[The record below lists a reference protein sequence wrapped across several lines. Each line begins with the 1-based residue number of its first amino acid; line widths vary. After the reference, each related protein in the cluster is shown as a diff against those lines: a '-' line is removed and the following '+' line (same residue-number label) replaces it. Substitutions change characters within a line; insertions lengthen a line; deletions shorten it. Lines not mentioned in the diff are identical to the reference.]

1 MSSNIFLTIAIVTT
15 GIFAVQFILS
25 IFFGDIDA
33 DADIDTDISSVVSF
47 KGLTHFGIGF
57 GWYMYLQH
65 NTEIQTYLTGVAIGL
80 IFVFAVWFLY
90 KKAYQLQQTTHS
102 ERTEQLVG
110 RECTIYFKQNE
121 KKYTVQISRD
131 GAMREIDVVTEMMI
145 MAAILVAVILITFI
159 GILSRYRKCKSDE
172 VLVVYGK
179 TGGDKKSA
187 KLYHG
192 GAAFVWPIVQGYE
205 FLSMKPMQ
213 IDCKLTGALSAQNI
227 RVDVP
232 TTITVAISTD
242 PEVMQNAA
250 ERMLGLTM
258 DDKQNLITDVVY
270 GQMRLVIAD
279 MTIEELNSDRDKFLS
294 KVKDNIDTEL
304 RKFGL
309 YLMNINISDI
319 RDAANYIVNLGKEAE
334 SKAQNEAQ
342 ANIEEQEKLGA
353 IKIANQ
359 IKERETKVAETRK
372 DQDIAIAETKKLQ
385 EISVANADKDRISQV
400 AIANAEKESQVAKAE
415 AEKNI
420 RIEQANTEKESRI
433 AELNS
438 DMEIKQAEAQKKAA
452 IGRNEAQKEIAL
464 SNSELA
470 VTQAN
475 ADKQAGEASAKSEAA
490 VQTAKEIAQKEVE
503 EAKARKVESSLKA
516 EKIVP
521 AEVARQEAILQAE
534 AVAEKITREAEARA
548 KATLAQAEAEAKAIQ
563 LKLEAEA
570 EGKKR
575 SLLAEAEGFEAMVKA
590 AESNPAIAIQYKMVD
605 QWKEIAGEQ
614 VKAFEHINLGNITV
628 FDGGNGGTSNFLNTL
643 VKTVAPSLGVLDKLP
658 IGETVKNMIHPEEKK
673 EETEKK

>member
-1 MSSNIFLTIAIVTT
+1 MT
-15 GIFAVQFILS
+15 Q
-25 IFFGDIDA
+25 
-33 DADIDTDISSVVSF
+33 
-47 KGLTHFGIGF
+47 
-57 GWYMYLQH
+57 
-65 NTEIQTYLTGVAIGL
+65 
-80 IFVFAVWFLY
+80 
-90 KKAYQLQQTTHS
+90 
-102 ERTEQLVG
+102 
-110 RECTIYFKQNE
+110 
-121 KKYTVQISRD
+121 
-131 GAMREIDVVTEMMI
+131 EMMI
-145 MAAILVAVILITFI
+145 MAAILVAVILLTFI

-179 TGGDKKSA
+179 TGNDKKSA

-192 GAAFVWPIVQGYE
+192 GAAFVWPIIQGYE

-372 DQDIAIAETKKLQ
+372 DQDIAIAETKKQQ

-438 DMEIKQAEAQKKAA
+438 DMEIKQAEAAKKAA
-452 IGRNEAQKEIAL
+452 IGRNEAQKAIAQ
-464 SNSELA
+464 SDAELA

-475 ADKQAGEASAKSEAA
+475 ADKQAGEAAARSEAA
-490 VQTAKEIAQKEVE
+490 VQKEVE

-516 EKIVP
+516 DKIVP
-521 AEVARQEAILQAE
+521 AEIAKQEAVLQAD

-548 KATLAQAEAEAKAIQ
+548 KALLAQAQAEAQAIKM
-563 LKLEAEA
+563 KLEAEA
-570 EGKKR
+570 DGKKK

-658 IGETVKNMIHPEEKK
+658 IGETVKGIINPEEKK
-673 EETEKK
+673 EEKTEGKEK

>member
-1 MSSNIFLTIAIVTT
+1 MT
-15 GIFAVQFILS
+15 Q
-25 IFFGDIDA
+25 
-33 DADIDTDISSVVSF
+33 
-47 KGLTHFGIGF
+47 
-57 GWYMYLQH
+57 
-65 NTEIQTYLTGVAIGL
+65 
-80 IFVFAVWFLY
+80 
-90 KKAYQLQQTTHS
+90 
-102 ERTEQLVG
+102 
-110 RECTIYFKQNE
+110 
-121 KKYTVQISRD
+121 
-131 GAMREIDVVTEMMI
+131 EMLI
-145 MAAILVAVILITFI
+145 MAAILVAVILLTFI

-179 TGGDKKSA
+179 TGGEKKSA

-192 GAAFVWPIVQGYE
+192 GAAFVWPIIQGYE

-242 PEVMQNAA
+242 AEVMQNAA

-353 IKIANQ
+353 IKIATQ

-400 AIANAEKESQVAKAE
+400 AIANAEKEAQVAKAE

-438 DMEIKQAEAQKKAA
+438 DMEIKQAEAGKKAA
-452 IGRNEAQKEIAL
+452 IGRNEAQKEVAL

-470 VTQAN
+470 V
-475 ADKQAGEASAKSEAA
+475 KKAGEAAARSEAA
-490 VQTAKEIAQKEVE
+490 VQAAREIAQKEVE
-503 EAKARKVESSLKA
+503 EAKAKKVESSLKA

-521 AEVARQEAILQAE
+521 AEIARQEAILQAN
-534 AVAEKITREAEARA
+534 AIAEKITREAEARA
-548 KATLAQAEAEAKAIQ
+548 KATLAQAEAEARAIQ

-570 EGKKR
+570 EGKKK
-575 SLLAEAEGFEAMVKA
+575 SLLAEAEGFEAMVRA

-614 VKAFEHINLGNITV
+614 VKAFEHMNLGNITV
-628 FDGGNGGTSNFLNTL
+628 FDGGNGSTSNFLNTL

-658 IGETVKNMIHPEEKK
+658 IGETVKGIIHPENKTEEKTEEKK
-673 EETEKK
+673 EEKKK

>member
-1 MSSNIFLTIAIVTT
+1 MT
-15 GIFAVQFILS
+15 Q
-25 IFFGDIDA
+25 
-33 DADIDTDISSVVSF
+33 
-47 KGLTHFGIGF
+47 
-57 GWYMYLQH
+57 
-65 NTEIQTYLTGVAIGL
+65 
-80 IFVFAVWFLY
+80 
-90 KKAYQLQQTTHS
+90 
-102 ERTEQLVG
+102 
-110 RECTIYFKQNE
+110 
-121 KKYTVQISRD
+121 
-131 GAMREIDVVTEMMI
+131 EMLI
-145 MAAILVAVILITFI
+145 MAAILVAVILLTFI

-179 TGGDKKSA
+179 TGGEKKSA

-192 GAAFVWPIVQGYE
+192 GAAFVWPIIQGYE
-205 FLSMKPMQ
+205 FLSMKPLQ

-334 SKAQNEAQ
+334 SKALNEAQ

-372 DQDIAIAETKKLQ
+372 DQDIAIAETKKQQ
-385 EISVANADKDRISQV
+385 EISVANADKERISQV
-400 AIANAEKESQVAKAE
+400 AFANAEKESQVAKAE

-420 RIEQANTEKESRI
+420 RIEQANTEKESRV

-438 DMEIKQAEAQKKAA
+438 DMEIKQAEAAKKAA
-452 IGRNEAQKEIAL
+452 IGRNDAQKEVAL
-464 SNSELA
+464 SNAELA

-475 ADKQAGEASAKSEAA
+475 ADKQAGEAAAKSEAA
-490 VQTAKEIAQKEVE
+490 VQTAREIAQKEVE
-503 EAKARKVESSLKA
+503 EAKAKKVES
-516 EKIVP
+516 
-521 AEVARQEAILQAE
+521 
-534 AVAEKITREAEARA
+534 
-548 KATLAQAEAEAKAIQ
+548 
-563 LKLEAEA
+563 
-570 EGKKR
+570 
-575 SLLAEAEGFEAMVKA
+575 FEAMVRA

-614 VKAFEHINLGNITV
+614 VKAFEHMNLGNITV
-628 FDGGNGGTSNFLNTL
+628 FDGGNGGTSNFLSSL

-658 IGETVKNMIHPEEKK
+658 IGETVKGIINPESKTEEKPAGKPEEKK
-673 EETEKK
+673 EEKKK

>member
-1 MSSNIFLTIAIVTT
+1 MT
-15 GIFAVQFILS
+15 Q
-25 IFFGDIDA
+25 
-33 DADIDTDISSVVSF
+33 
-47 KGLTHFGIGF
+47 
-57 GWYMYLQH
+57 
-65 NTEIQTYLTGVAIGL
+65 
-80 IFVFAVWFLY
+80 
-90 KKAYQLQQTTHS
+90 
-102 ERTEQLVG
+102 
-110 RECTIYFKQNE
+110 
-121 KKYTVQISRD
+121 
-131 GAMREIDVVTEMMI
+131 EMMI
-145 MAAILVAVILITFI
+145 MAAILVAVILLTFI

-179 TGGDKKSA
+179 TGKDKKSA

-192 GAAFVWPIVQGYE
+192 GAAFVWPILQGYE

-242 PEVMQNAA
+242 HEVMQNAA

-334 SKAQNEAQ
+334 SKALNEAQ

-353 IKIANQ
+353 IKIATQ

-400 AIANAEKESQVAKAE
+400 AIANAEKEAQVAKAE
-415 AEKNI
+415 ADKNI
-420 RIEQANTEKESRI
+420 RIEQANTEKESRV

-438 DMEIKQAEAQKKAA
+438 DMEIKQAEAAKKAA
-452 IGRNEAQKEIAL
+452 IGRNEAQKEVAK
-464 SNSELA
+464 SDAELA

-475 ADKQAGEASAKSEAA
+475 ADKEAGEAAARSEAA
-490 VQTAKEIAQKEVE
+490 VQTARETAQKEVE
-503 EAKARKVESSLKA
+503 EAKAKKVESSLK
-516 EKIVP
+516 
-521 AEVARQEAILQAE
+521 
-534 AVAEKITREAEARA
+534 AEKITREAEARA

-563 LKLEAEA
+563 MKLEAEA

-575 SLLAEAEGFEAMVKA
+575 SLLAEAEGFEAMVRA

-614 VKAFEHINLGNITV
+614 VKAFEHMNLGNITV
-628 FDGGNGGTSNFLNTL
+628 FDGGNGSTSNFLSSL

-658 IGETVKNMIHPEEKK
+658 IGETVKGIINPESKEEKEEEKK
-673 EETEKK
+673 K

>member
-1 MSSNIFLTIAIVTT
+1 MT
-15 GIFAVQFILS
+15 Q
-25 IFFGDIDA
+25 
-33 DADIDTDISSVVSF
+33 
-47 KGLTHFGIGF
+47 
-57 GWYMYLQH
+57 
-65 NTEIQTYLTGVAIGL
+65 
-80 IFVFAVWFLY
+80 
-90 KKAYQLQQTTHS
+90 
-102 ERTEQLVG
+102 
-110 RECTIYFKQNE
+110 
-121 KKYTVQISRD
+121 
-131 GAMREIDVVTEMMI
+131 EMMI
-145 MAAILVAVILITFI
+145 MAAILIAVILLTFV

-192 GAAFVWPIVQGYE
+192 GAAFVWPIIQGYE

-353 IKIANQ
+353 IKIATQ

-400 AIANAEKESQVAKAE
+400 AVANAEKESQVAKAE

-438 DMEIKQAEAQKKAA
+438 DMEIKQAEAAKKAA
-452 IGRNEAQKEIAL
+452 IGRNEAQKAIAQ
-464 SNSELA
+464 SNAELA
-470 VTQAN
+470 VTQAT
-475 ADKQAGEASAKSEAA
+475 ADKQSGEAAARSEAS
-490 VQTAKEIAQKEVE
+490 VQTAREIAQKEVE

-521 AEVARQEAILQAE
+521 AEIAKQEAVLQAD

-548 KATLAQAEAEAKAIQ
+548 KAMLAQAQAEAQAIRM
-563 LKLEAEA
+563 KLEAEA
-570 EGKKR
+570 EGKKK
-575 SLLAEAEGFEAMVKA
+575 SLLAEAEGFEAMVRA

-628 FDGGNGGTSNFLNTL
+628 FDGGNGGTSNFLSSL

-658 IGETVKNMIHPEEKK
+658 IGETVKNIIHPEDKTDEEEVKGGKEKK
-673 EETEKK
+673 

>member
-1 MSSNIFLTIAIVTT
+1 M
-15 GIFAVQFILS
+15 
-25 IFFGDIDA
+25 
-33 DADIDTDISSVVSF
+33 
-47 KGLTHFGIGF
+47 
-57 GWYMYLQH
+57 
-65 NTEIQTYLTGVAIGL
+65 L
-80 IFVFAVWFLY
+80 IMV
-90 KKAYQLQQTTHS
+90 
-102 ERTEQLVG
+102 
-110 RECTIYFKQNE
+110 
-121 KKYTVQISRD
+121 
-131 GAMREIDVVTEMMI
+131 
-145 MAAILVAVILITFI
+145 AILVVVVIISFI

-179 TGGDKKSA
+179 TSGEKSA

-192 GAAFVWPIVQGYE
+192 GAAFVWPIIQGYE
-205 FLSMKPMQ
+205 FLSMKPLQ

-250 ERMLGLTM
+250 ERLLGLQYE
-258 DDKQNLITDVVY
+258 DKQNLITDVVY

-294 KVKDNIDTEL
+294 KVRDNIDTEL

-334 SKAQNEAQ
+334 SKALNEAQ

-372 DQDIAIAETKKLQ
+372 DQDIAIAETKKQQ

-420 RIEQANTEKESRI
+420 NVEKANTEKESRI

-438 DMEIKQAEAQKKAA
+438 DMEIKKADAEKKAA
-452 IGRNEAQKEIAL
+452 IGRNEAGKDIAL

-470 VTQAN
+470 VTQAD
-475 ADKQAGEASAKSEAA
+475 ADKKAGEAAARSEAA
-490 VQTAKEIAQKEVE
+490 VQAAREIAQKEVE
-503 EAKARKVESSLKA
+503 EAKAKKVESALKA
-516 EKIVP
+516 QKIVP
-521 AEVARQEAILQAE
+521 AEVAKQEAILQAD
-534 AVAEKITREAEARA
+534 AVAEKTIREAEARA
-548 KATLAQAEAEAKAIQ
+548 KALLAQAEAEATAIRM
-563 LKLEAEA
+563 KLEAEA
-570 EGKKR
+570 D
-575 SLLAEAEGFEAMVKA
+575 GFRAMVEA

-628 FDGGNGGTSNFLNTL
+628 FDGGNGATGNFLNQL

-658 IGETVKNMIHPEEKK
+658 IGETVKNIIKPDEKGK
-673 EETEKK
+673 DDPAPAL

>member
-1 MSSNIFLTIAIVTT
+1 M
-15 GIFAVQFILS
+15 
-25 IFFGDIDA
+25 
-33 DADIDTDISSVVSF
+33 
-47 KGLTHFGIGF
+47 
-57 GWYMYLQH
+57 
-65 NTEIQTYLTGVAIGL
+65 L
-80 IFVFAVWFLY
+80 IMV
-90 KKAYQLQQTTHS
+90 
-102 ERTEQLVG
+102 
-110 RECTIYFKQNE
+110 
-121 KKYTVQISRD
+121 
-131 GAMREIDVVTEMMI
+131 
-145 MAAILVAVILITFI
+145 AILVVVVIISFI

-179 TGGDKKSA
+179 TSGEKSA

-192 GAAFVWPIVQGYE
+192 GAAFVWPIIQGYE
-205 FLSMKPMQ
+205 FLSMKPLQ

-250 ERMLGLTM
+250 ERLLGLQSE
-258 DDKQNLITDVVY
+258 DKQNLITDVVY

-294 KVKDNIDTEL
+294 KVRENIDTEL

-334 SKAQNEAQ
+334 SKALNEAQ

-372 DQDIAIAETKKLQ
+372 DQDIAIAETKKQQ

-420 RIEQANTEKESRI
+420 NIEKANTEKGKPYCRTELRYGNKKAD
-433 AELNS
+433 AE
-438 DMEIKQAEAQKKAA
+438 KKAA
-452 IGRNEAQKEIAL
+452 IGRNEAGKDIAL

-470 VTQAN
+470 VTQAD
-475 ADKQAGEASAKSEAA
+475 ADKKAGEAAARSEAA
-490 VQTAKEIAQKEVE
+490 VQAAREIAQKEVE
-503 EAKARKVESSLKA
+503 EAKAKKVESALKA
-516 EKIVP
+516 QKIVP
-521 AEVARQEAILQAE
+521 AEVAKQEAILQAD
-534 AVAEKITREAEARA
+534 AVAEKTIREAEARA
-548 KATLAQAEAEAKAIQ
+548 KALLAQAEAEASAIRM
-563 LKLEAEA
+563 KLEAEA
-570 EGKKR
+570 DGKKK
-575 SLLAEAEGFEAMVKA
+575 SLLAEADGFRAMVEA

-628 FDGGNGGTSNFLNTL
+628 FDGGNGATGNFLNQL

-658 IGETVKNMIHPEEKK
+658 IGETVKNIIKPDEKDK
-673 EETEKK
+673 DASAPTL

>member
-1 MSSNIFLTIAIVTT
+1 M
-15 GIFAVQFILS
+15 
-25 IFFGDIDA
+25 
-33 DADIDTDISSVVSF
+33 
-47 KGLTHFGIGF
+47 
-57 GWYMYLQH
+57 
-65 NTEIQTYLTGVAIGL
+65 L
-80 IFVFAVWFLY
+80 IMV
-90 KKAYQLQQTTHS
+90 
-102 ERTEQLVG
+102 
-110 RECTIYFKQNE
+110 
-121 KKYTVQISRD
+121 
-131 GAMREIDVVTEMMI
+131 
-145 MAAILVAVILITFI
+145 AILVVVVIISFI

-179 TGGDKKSA
+179 TSGEKSA

-192 GAAFVWPIVQGYE
+192 GAAFVWPIIQGYE
-205 FLSMKPMQ
+205 FLSMKPLQ

-250 ERMLGLTM
+250 ERLLGLQSE
-258 DDKQNLITDVVY
+258 DKQNLITDVVY

-294 KVKDNIDTEL
+294 KVRENIDTEL

-334 SKAQNEAQ
+334 SKALNEAQ

-372 DQDIAIAETKKLQ
+372 DQDIAIAETKKQQ

-420 RIEQANTEKESRI
+420 NIEKANTEKESRI

-438 DMEIKQAEAQKKAA
+438 DMEIKKADAEKKAA
-452 IGRNEAQKEIAL
+452 IGRNEAGKDIAL
-464 SNSELA
+464 SNSDLA
-470 VTQAN
+470 VTQAD
-475 ADKQAGEASAKSEAA
+475 ADKKAGEAAARSESRCPGCPRDCPEGSGRS
-490 VQTAKEIAQKEVE
+490 K
-503 EAKARKVESSLKA
+503 
-516 EKIVP
+516 
-521 AEVARQEAILQAE
+521 
-534 AVAEKITREAEARA
+534 
-548 KATLAQAEAEAKAIQ
+548 
-563 LKLEAEA
+563 
-570 EGKKR
+570 GKKGRISFESPKDR
-575 SLLAEAEGFEAMVKA
+575 SCR
-590 AESNPAIAIQYKMVD
+590 SC
-605 QWKEIAGEQ
+605 
-614 VKAFEHINLGNITV
+614 
-628 FDGGNGGTSNFLNTL
+628 
-643 VKTVAPSLGVLDKLP
+643 
-658 IGETVKNMIHPEEKK
+658 
-673 EETEKK
+673 

>member
-1 MSSNIFLTIAIVTT
+1 MGTNIFILAGLLVVIVLL
-15 GIFAVQFILS
+15 GI
-25 IFFGDIDA
+25 
-33 DADIDTDISSVVSF
+33 
-47 KGLTHFGIGF
+47 
-57 GWYMYLQH
+57 
-65 NTEIQTYLTGVAIGL
+65 
-80 IFVFAVWFLY
+80 
-90 KKAYQLQQTTHS
+90 
-102 ERTEQLVG
+102 
-110 RECTIYFKQNE
+110 
-121 KKYTVQISRD
+121 
-131 GAMREIDVVTEMMI
+131 
-145 MAAILVAVILITFI
+145 I

-179 TGGDKKSA
+179 TGGSKSA

-192 GAAFVWPIVQGYE
+192 GAAFVWPIIQGYD

-213 IDCKLTGALSAQNI
+213 IDCKLTGAISAQNI

-250 ERMLGLTM
+250 ERMLGLSM

-279 MTIEELNSDRDKFLS
+279 MTIEELNSDRDKFLA

-359 IKERETKVAETRK
+359 IKERETRVAETRK
-372 DQDIAIAETKKLQ
+372 DQEVAIAATRKEQ
-385 EISVANADKDRISQV
+385 EISVAQTDKERVSQV
-400 AIANAEKESQVAKAE
+400 ALANADKESQVARAE

-420 RIEQANTEKESRI
+420 NVEQANTAKESRI

-438 DMEIKQAEAQKKAA
+438 DMEIKQAKKKAA

-464 SNSELA
+464 SNAQLS

-475 ADKQAGEASAKSEAA
+475 ADKEAGEAAARSEAA
-490 VQTAKEIAQKEVE
+490 VQTARERAQKEVE
-503 EAKARKVESSLKA
+503 EAKALKVESSLKA

-521 AEVARQEAILQAE
+521 AEVAKQETILQAD
-534 AVAEKITREAEARA
+534 AVAEKVIREAEAKA
-548 KATLAQAEAEAKAIQ
+548 KATLAQAEAEAKAIRMR
-563 LKLEAEA
+563 LEAEA
-570 EGKKR
+570 EGKKM
-575 SLLAEAEGFEAMVKA
+575 SLLAEADGFQAMVKA
-590 AESNPAIAIQYKMVD
+590 AELNPAIAIQYKMVD

-614 VKAFEHINLGNITV
+614 VKAFEKMQLGNVTV
-628 FDGGNGGTSNFLNTL
+628 FDGGDGATGNFLNSL
-643 VKTVAPSLGVLDKLP
+643 VKTVAPSLGVLDQLP
-658 IGETVKNMIHPEEKK
+658 IGETVKKILHPEKK
-673 EETEKK
+673 DEGTEKKDEK

>member
-1 MSSNIFLTIAIVTT
+1 MT
-15 GIFAVQFILS
+15 Q
-25 IFFGDIDA
+25 
-33 DADIDTDISSVVSF
+33 
-47 KGLTHFGIGF
+47 
-57 GWYMYLQH
+57 
-65 NTEIQTYLTGVAIGL
+65 
-80 IFVFAVWFLY
+80 
-90 KKAYQLQQTTHS
+90 
-102 ERTEQLVG
+102 
-110 RECTIYFKQNE
+110 
-121 KKYTVQISRD
+121 
-131 GAMREIDVVTEMMI
+131 EMLI
-145 MAAILVAVILITFI
+145 MAAILVAVILLTFI

-192 GAAFVWPIVQGYE
+192 GAAFVWPIIQGYE

-213 IDCKLTGALSAQNI
+213 IECKLTGALSAQNI

-270 GQMRLVIAD
+270 GQMRMVIAD
-279 MTIEELNSDRDKFLS
+279 MTIEELNSDRDKFLA

-334 SKAQNEAQ
+334 SKALNEA
-342 ANIEEQEKLGA
+342 
-353 IKIANQ
+353 
-359 IKERETKVAETRK
+359 
-372 DQDIAIAETKKLQ
+372 QDIAIAETKKLQ

-420 RIEQANTEKESRI
+420 RIEQANTEKESRV

-438 DMEIKQAEAQKKAA
+438 DMEIKQAEAAKKAA
-452 IGRNEAQKEIAL
+452 IGRNDAQKEVAL
-464 SNSELA
+464 SNAELA

-475 ADKQAGEASAKSEAA
+475 ADKQAGEAAAKSEAA
-490 VQTAKEIAQKEVE
+490 VQTAREIAQKEVE

-521 AEVARQEAILQAE
+521 AEIARQEAILQAN
-534 AVAEKITREAEARA
+534 AIAEKITREAEARA

-563 LKLEAEA
+563 LKLEAE
-570 EGKKR
+570 
-575 SLLAEAEGFEAMVKA
+575 GFEAMVRA

-614 VKAFEHINLGNITV
+614 VKAFEHMNLGNITV

-658 IGETVKNMIHPEEKK
+658 IGETVKGIINPESKTEEKPATK
-673 EETEKK
+673 ADGEKR

>member
-1 MSSNIFLTIAIVTT
+1 MT
-15 GIFAVQFILS
+15 Q
-25 IFFGDIDA
+25 
-33 DADIDTDISSVVSF
+33 
-47 KGLTHFGIGF
+47 
-57 GWYMYLQH
+57 
-65 NTEIQTYLTGVAIGL
+65 
-80 IFVFAVWFLY
+80 
-90 KKAYQLQQTTHS
+90 
-102 ERTEQLVG
+102 
-110 RECTIYFKQNE
+110 
-121 KKYTVQISRD
+121 
-131 GAMREIDVVTEMMI
+131 EMMI
-145 MAAILVAVILITFI
+145 MAAILVAVILLTFI

-192 GAAFVWPIVQGYE
+192 GAAFVWPIIQGYE

-242 PEVMQNAA
+242 HDVMQNAA
-250 ERMLGLTM
+250 ERMLGLSI

-334 SKAQNEAQ
+334 SKALNEAQ
-342 ANIEEQEKLGA
+342 ANIEEQEKLG
-353 IKIANQ
+353 
-359 IKERETKVAETRK
+359 VAETRK

-420 RIEQANTEKESRI
+420 KIEQANTEKESRI

-438 DMEIKQAEAQKKAA
+438 DMEIKQAEAGKKAA
-452 IGRNEAQKEIAL
+452 IGRNEAQKAVAQ
-464 SNSELA
+464 SDAELA
-470 VTQAN
+470 VTRAN
-475 ADKQAGEASAKSEAA
+475 ADKQAGEAEARSEAA
-490 VQTAKEIAQKEVE
+490 VQTAREIAQKEVE

-521 AEVARQEAILQAE
+521 AEIAKQEAILQAD

-548 KATLAQAEAEAKAIQ
+548 KATLAQAEAEARAIQ
-563 LKLEAEA
+563 MKLEAEA
-570 EGKKR
+570 EGKKK
-575 SLLAEAEGFEAMVKA
+575 SLLAEAEGFEAMVRA

-614 VKAFEHINLGNITV
+614 VKAFEHMNLGNITV
-628 FDGGNGGTSNFLNTL
+628 FDGGNGGTSNFLSSL

-658 IGETVKNMIHPEEKK
+658 IGETVKGILHPEGKEDKQETKNEEPKKDEKK
-673 EETEKK
+673 K

>member
-1 MSSNIFLTIAIVTT
+1 MT
-15 GIFAVQFILS
+15 Q
-25 IFFGDIDA
+25 
-33 DADIDTDISSVVSF
+33 
-47 KGLTHFGIGF
+47 
-57 GWYMYLQH
+57 
-65 NTEIQTYLTGVAIGL
+65 
-80 IFVFAVWFLY
+80 
-90 KKAYQLQQTTHS
+90 
-102 ERTEQLVG
+102 
-110 RECTIYFKQNE
+110 
-121 KKYTVQISRD
+121 
-131 GAMREIDVVTEMMI
+131 EMLI
-145 MAAILVAVILITFI
+145 MAAILVAVILLTFI

-179 TGGDKKSA
+179 TGGEKKSA

-192 GAAFVWPIVQGYE
+192 GAAFVWPIIQGYE

-242 PEVMQNAA
+242 AEVMQNAA

-258 DDKQNLITDVVY
+258 NDKQNLITDVVY

-353 IKIANQ
+353 IKIATQ

-400 AIANAEKESQVAKAE
+400 AIANAEKEAQVAKAE

-438 DMEIKQAEAQKKAA
+438 DMEIKQAEAGKKAA
-452 IGRNEAQKEIAL
+452 IGRNEAQKEVAL

-475 ADKQAGEASAKSEAA
+475 ADKQAGEAAARSEAA
-490 VQTAKEIAQKEVE
+490 VQAAREIAQKE
-503 EAKARKVESSLKA
+503 VESSLKA

-521 AEVARQEAILQAE
+521 AEIARQEAILQAN
-534 AVAEKITREAEARA
+534 AIAEKITREAEARA
-548 KATLAQAEAEAKAIQ
+548 KATLAQAEAEARAIQ

-570 EGKKR
+570 EGKKK
-575 SLLAEAEGFEAMVKA
+575 SLLAEAEGFEAMVRA

-614 VKAFEHINLGNITV
+614 VKAFEHMNLGNITV
-628 FDGGNGGTSNFLNTL
+628 FDGGNGSTSNFLNTL

-658 IGETVKNMIHPEEKK
+658 IGETVKGIIHPENKTEEKTEEKK
-673 EETEKK
+673 EEKKK

>member
-1 MSSNIFLTIAIVTT
+1 MT
-15 GIFAVQFILS
+15 Q
-25 IFFGDIDA
+25 
-33 DADIDTDISSVVSF
+33 
-47 KGLTHFGIGF
+47 
-57 GWYMYLQH
+57 
-65 NTEIQTYLTGVAIGL
+65 
-80 IFVFAVWFLY
+80 
-90 KKAYQLQQTTHS
+90 
-102 ERTEQLVG
+102 
-110 RECTIYFKQNE
+110 
-121 KKYTVQISRD
+121 
-131 GAMREIDVVTEMMI
+131 EMLI
-145 MAAILVAVILITFI
+145 MAAILVAVILLTFI

-179 TGGDKKSA
+179 TGGEKKSA

-192 GAAFVWPIVQGYE
+192 GAAFVWPIIQGYE

-242 PEVMQNAA
+242 AEVMQNAA

-353 IKIANQ
+353 IKIATQ

-372 DQDIAIAETKKLQ
+372 DQ

-400 AIANAEKESQVAKAE
+400 AIANAEKEAQVAKAE

-438 DMEIKQAEAQKKAA
+438 DMEIKQAEAGKKAA
-452 IGRNEAQKEIAL
+452 IGRNEAQKEVAL

-475 ADKQAGEASAKSEAA
+475 ADKQAGEAAARSEAA
-490 VQTAKEIAQKEVE
+490 VQAAREIAQKEVE
-503 EAKARKVESSLKA
+503 EAKAKKVESSLKA

-521 AEVARQEAILQAE
+521 AEIARQEAILQAN
-534 AVAEKITREAEARA
+534 AIAEKITREAEARA
-548 KATLAQAEAEAKAIQ
+548 KATLAQAEAEARAIQ

-570 EGKKR
+570 EGKKK
-575 SLLAEAEGFEAMVKA
+575 SLLAEAEGFEAMVRA

-614 VKAFEHINLGNITV
+614 VKAFEHMNLGNITV
-628 FDGGNGGTSNFLNTL
+628 FDGGNGSTSNFLNTL

-658 IGETVKNMIHPEEKK
+658 IGETVKGIIHPENKTEEKTEEKK
-673 EETEKK
+673 EEKKK

>member
-1 MSSNIFLTIAIVTT
+1 MT
-15 GIFAVQFILS
+15 Q
-25 IFFGDIDA
+25 
-33 DADIDTDISSVVSF
+33 
-47 KGLTHFGIGF
+47 
-57 GWYMYLQH
+57 
-65 NTEIQTYLTGVAIGL
+65 
-80 IFVFAVWFLY
+80 
-90 KKAYQLQQTTHS
+90 
-102 ERTEQLVG
+102 
-110 RECTIYFKQNE
+110 
-121 KKYTVQISRD
+121 
-131 GAMREIDVVTEMMI
+131 EMLI
-145 MAAILVAVILITFI
+145 MAAILVAVILLTFI

-192 GAAFVWPIVQGYE
+192 GAAFVWPIIQGYE

-213 IDCKLTGALSAQNI
+213 IECKLTGALSAQNI

-270 GQMRLVIAD
+270 GQMRMVIAD
-279 MTIEELNSDRDKFLS
+279 MTIEELNSDRDKFLA

-319 RDAANYIVNLGKEAE
+319 L
-334 SKAQNEAQ
+334 NEAQ

-420 RIEQANTEKESRI
+420 RIEQANTEKESRV

-438 DMEIKQAEAQKKAA
+438 DMEIKQAEAAKKAA
-452 IGRNEAQKEIAL
+452 IGRNDAQKEVAL
-464 SNSELA
+464 SNAELA

-475 ADKQAGEASAKSEAA
+475 ADKQAGEATAKSEAA
-490 VQTAKEIAQKEVE
+490 VQTAREIAQKEVE

-521 AEVARQEAILQAE
+521 AEIARQEAILQAN
-534 AVAEKITREAEARA
+534 AIAEKITREAEARA

-563 LKLEAEA
+563 VKLEAEA

-575 SLLAEAEGFEAMVKA
+575 SLLAEAEGFEAMVRA

-614 VKAFEHINLGNITV
+614 VKAFEHMNLGNITV

-658 IGETVKNMIHPEEKK
+658 IGETVKGIINPESKTEEKPATK
-673 EETEKK
+673 ADEKKDKK

>member
-1 MSSNIFLTIAIVTT
+1 MT
-15 GIFAVQFILS
+15 Q
-25 IFFGDIDA
+25 
-33 DADIDTDISSVVSF
+33 
-47 KGLTHFGIGF
+47 
-57 GWYMYLQH
+57 
-65 NTEIQTYLTGVAIGL
+65 
-80 IFVFAVWFLY
+80 
-90 KKAYQLQQTTHS
+90 
-102 ERTEQLVG
+102 
-110 RECTIYFKQNE
+110 
-121 KKYTVQISRD
+121 
-131 GAMREIDVVTEMMI
+131 EMLI
-145 MAAILVAVILITFI
+145 MAAILVAVILLTFI

-179 TGGDKKSA
+179 TGGEKKSA

-192 GAAFVWPIVQGYE
+192 GAAFVWPIIQGYE
-205 FLSMKPMQ
+205 FLSMKPLQ

-334 SKAQNEAQ
+334 SKALNEAQ

-372 DQDIAIAETKKLQ
+372 DQDIAIAETKKQQ
-385 EISVANADKDRISQV
+385 EISVANADKERISQV
-400 AIANAEKESQVAKAE
+400 AFANAEKESQVAKAE

-420 RIEQANTEKESRI
+420 RIEQANTEKESRV

-438 DMEIKQAEAQKKAA
+438 DMEIKQAEAAKKAA
-452 IGRNEAQKEIAL
+452 IGRNDAQKEVAL
-464 SNSELA
+464 SNAELA

-475 ADKQAGEASAKSEAA
+475 ADKQAGEAAAKSEAA
-490 VQTAKEIAQKEVE
+490 VQTAREIAQKEVE
-503 EAKARKVESSLKA
+503 EAKAKKVESSLKA

-521 AEVARQEAILQAE
+521 AEIARQEAILQAN
-534 AVAEKITREAEARA
+534 AIAEKITREAEARA

-575 SLLAEAEGFEAMVKA
+575 SLLAEAEGFEAMVRA

-605 QWKEIAGEQ
+605 QWKDIAGEQ
-614 VKAFEHINLGNITV
+614 VKAFEHMNLGNITV
-628 FDGGNGGTSNFLNTL
+628 FDGGNGGTSNFLSSL

-658 IGETVKNMIHPEEKK
+658 IGETVKGIINPESKTEEKPAGKPEEKK
-673 EETEKK
+673 EEKKK

>member
-1 MSSNIFLTIAIVTT
+1 M
-15 GIFAVQFILS
+15 
-25 IFFGDIDA
+25 D
-33 DADIDTDISSVVSF
+33 
-47 KGLTHFGIGF
+47 
-57 GWYMYLQH
+57 
-65 NTEIQTYLTGVAIGL
+65 
-80 IFVFAVWFLY
+80 
-90 KKAYQLQQTTHS
+90 
-102 ERTEQLVG
+102 
-110 RECTIYFKQNE
+110 QNLL
-121 KKYTVQISRD
+121 
-131 GAMREIDVVTEMMI
+131 I
-145 MAAILVAVILITFI
+145 MAAILVVVVVITFV

-179 TGGDKKSA
+179 TGGAKSA

-213 IDCKLTGALSAQNI
+213 IDCKLTGAISAQNI

-242 PEVMQNAA
+242 PEIMQNAA
-250 ERMLGLTM
+250 ERMLGLGFE
-258 DDKQNLITDVVY
+258 DKQNLITDVVY

-294 KVKDNIDTEL
+294 KVKENIDTEL
-304 RKFGL
+304 SKFGL

-359 IKERETKVAETRK
+359 IRERETKVAETRK
-372 DQDIAIAETKKLQ
+372 DQEVAIASTKKEQEIAIAETLKDQ
-385 EISVANADKDRISQV
+385 EISVAQADRDRISQV
-400 AIANAEKESQVAKAE
+400 AQANAEKEAQVAKAE

-420 RIEQANTEKESRI
+420 NIEKANTDKESRI

-438 DMEIKQAEAQKKAA
+438 DMEIKKADAAKKAA
-452 IGRNEAQKEIAL
+452 VGRNEAQKDIAR
-464 SNSELA
+464 SDAELQ

-475 ADKQAGEASAKSEAA
+475 ADKEAGEAAARSEAA
-490 VQTAKEIAQKEVE
+490 IQTAREQAQKEVE
-503 EAKARKVESSLKA
+503 EAKALKVESSLKA

-521 AEVARQEAILQAE
+521 AEVAKQEAILQAD
-534 AVAEKITREAEARA
+534 ALAEKVTREAEARA
-548 KATLAQAEAEAKAIQ
+548 KATLAQAEAEAKAIRM
-563 LKLEAEA
+563 KLEAEA
-570 EGKKR
+570 EGKKM

-590 AESNPAIAIQYKMVD
+590 AELNPSIAIQYKMVD

-614 VKAFEHINLGNITV
+614 VKAFEKMQLGNVTV
-628 FDGGNGGTSNFLNTL
+628 FDGGNGATSNFLNTL

-658 IGETVKNMIHPEEKK
+658 IGETVKNIINPDGAQKKQEEGKK
-673 EETEKK
+673 KGEA

>member
-1 MSSNIFLTIAIVTT
+1 MESNIFLLAGLLVVIVLL
-15 GIFAVQFILS
+15 GI
-25 IFFGDIDA
+25 
-33 DADIDTDISSVVSF
+33 
-47 KGLTHFGIGF
+47 IG
-57 GWYMYLQH
+57 
-65 NTEIQTYLTGVAIGL
+65 
-80 IFVFAVWFLY
+80 VF
-90 KKAYQLQQTTHS
+90 
-102 ERTEQLVG
+102 
-110 RECTIYFKQNE
+110 
-121 KKYTVQISRD
+121 
-131 GAMREIDVVTEMMI
+131 
-145 MAAILVAVILITFI
+145 
-159 GILSRYRKCKSDE
+159 SRYRKCKSDE

-179 TGGDKKSA
+179 TGGSKSA

-192 GAAFVWPIVQGYE
+192 GAAFVWPIIQGYD

-213 IDCKLTGALSAQNI
+213 IDCKLTGAISAQNI

-250 ERMLGLTM
+250 ERMLGLSM

-279 MTIEELNSDRDKFLS
+279 MTIEELNSDRDKFLA

-353 IKIANQ
+353 IKIATQ
-359 IKERETKVAETRK
+359 IKERETRVAETRK
-372 DQDIAIAETKKLQ
+372 DQEVAIAATRKEQ
-385 EISVANADKDRISQV
+385 EISVAQTDKERVSQV
-400 AIANAEKESQVAKAE
+400 ALANADKESQVARAE
-415 AEKNI
+415 AEMNI
-420 RIEQANTEKESRI
+420 NVEQANTAKESRI

-438 DMEIKQAEAQKKAA
+438 DMEIKQAEAKKKAA

-464 SNSELA
+464 SNAQLS

-475 ADKQAGEASAKSEAA
+475 ADKEAGEAAARSEAA
-490 VQTAKEIAQKEVE
+490 VQTAREKAQKEVE
-503 EAKARKVESSLKA
+503 EAKALKVESSLKA

-521 AEVARQEAILQAE
+521 AEVAKQEAILQAD
-534 AVAEKITREAEARA
+534 AVAEKVIREAEAKA
-548 KATLAQAEAEAKAIQ
+548 KATLAQAEAEAKAIRMR
-563 LKLEAEA
+563 LEAEA
-570 EGKKR
+570 EGKKM
-575 SLLAEAEGFEAMVKA
+575 SLLAEADGFQAMVKA
-590 AESNPAIAIQYKMVD
+590 AELNPAIAIQYKMVD

-614 VKAFEHINLGNITV
+614 VKAFEKMQLGNVTV
-628 FDGGNGGTSNFLNTL
+628 FDGGDGATGNFLNSL
-643 VKTVAPSLGVLDKLP
+643 VKTVAPSLGVLDQLP
-658 IGETVKNMIHPEEKK
+658 IGETVKNILHPEKKDEGTEKK
-673 EETEKK
+673 EEKTDKK

>member
-1 MSSNIFLTIAIVTT
+1 MT
-15 GIFAVQFILS
+15 Q
-25 IFFGDIDA
+25 
-33 DADIDTDISSVVSF
+33 
-47 KGLTHFGIGF
+47 
-57 GWYMYLQH
+57 
-65 NTEIQTYLTGVAIGL
+65 
-80 IFVFAVWFLY
+80 
-90 KKAYQLQQTTHS
+90 
-102 ERTEQLVG
+102 
-110 RECTIYFKQNE
+110 
-121 KKYTVQISRD
+121 
-131 GAMREIDVVTEMMI
+131 EMMI
-145 MAAILVAVILITFI
+145 MAAILVAVILFTFI

-192 GAAFVWPIVQGYE
+192 GAAFVWPIIQGYE
-205 FLSMKPMQ
+205 FLSMKPLQ

-334 SKAQNEAQ
+334 SKALNEAQ

-415 AEKNI
+415 ADKNI

-438 DMEIKQAEAQKKAA
+438 DMEIKQAEAGKKAA
-452 IGRNEAQKEIAL
+452 IGRNEAQKEVAK
-464 SNSELA
+464 SNAELA

-475 ADKQAGEASAKSEAA
+475 ADKEAGEAAAKSEAA
-490 VQTAKEIAQKEVE
+490 VQTAREIAQKEVE

-548 KATLAQAEAEAKAIQ
+548 KATLAQAEEAKAIQ
-563 LKLEAEA
+563 MKLEAEA

-575 SLLAEAEGFEAMVKA
+575 SLLAEAEGFEAMVRA

-614 VKAFEHINLGNITV
+614 VKAFEHMNLGNITV

-658 IGETVKNMIHPEEKK
+658 IGETVKGIINPDSKEEKK
-673 EETEKK
+673 EEKPEEKKK

>member
-1 MSSNIFLTIAIVTT
+1 MT
-15 GIFAVQFILS
+15 Q
-25 IFFGDIDA
+25 
-33 DADIDTDISSVVSF
+33 
-47 KGLTHFGIGF
+47 
-57 GWYMYLQH
+57 
-65 NTEIQTYLTGVAIGL
+65 
-80 IFVFAVWFLY
+80 
-90 KKAYQLQQTTHS
+90 
-102 ERTEQLVG
+102 
-110 RECTIYFKQNE
+110 
-121 KKYTVQISRD
+121 
-131 GAMREIDVVTEMMI
+131 EMMI
-145 MAAILVAVILITFI
+145 MAAILVAVILLTFI

-192 GAAFVWPIVQGYE
+192 GAAFVWPIIQGYE

-242 PEVMQNAA
+242 AEVMQNAA
-250 ERMLGLTM
+250 ERMLGLTI

-334 SKAQNEAQ
+334 SKALNEAQ

-438 DMEIKQAEAQKKAA
+438 DMEIKQAEAGKKAA
-452 IGRNEAQKEIAL
+452 IGRNEAQKAVAQ
-464 SNSELA
+464 SDAELA
-470 VTQAN
+470 VTRAN
-475 ADKQAGEASAKSEAA
+475 ADKQAGEAA
-490 VQTAKEIAQKEVE
+490 VQAAREIAQKEVE

-521 AEVARQEAILQAE
+521 AEVAKQEAILQAD

-548 KATLAQAEAEAKAIQ
+548 KATLAQAEAEARAIQ
-563 LKLEAEA
+563 MKLEAEA
-570 EGKKR
+570 EGKKK
-575 SLLAEAEGFEAMVKA
+575 SLLAEAEGFEAMVRA

-614 VKAFEHINLGNITV
+614 VKAFEHMNLGNITV

-658 IGETVKNMIHPEEKK
+658 IGETVKGIIHPEGKEDKQETQKDEPKK
-673 EETEKK
+673 DDKKK

>member
-1 MSSNIFLTIAIVTT
+1 MT
-15 GIFAVQFILS
+15 Q
-25 IFFGDIDA
+25 
-33 DADIDTDISSVVSF
+33 
-47 KGLTHFGIGF
+47 
-57 GWYMYLQH
+57 
-65 NTEIQTYLTGVAIGL
+65 
-80 IFVFAVWFLY
+80 
-90 KKAYQLQQTTHS
+90 
-102 ERTEQLVG
+102 
-110 RECTIYFKQNE
+110 
-121 KKYTVQISRD
+121 
-131 GAMREIDVVTEMMI
+131 EMLI
-145 MAAILVAVILITFI
+145 MAAILVAVILLTFI

-179 TGGDKKSA
+179 TGGEKKSA

-192 GAAFVWPIVQGYE
+192 GAAFVWPIIQGYE
-205 FLSMKPMQ
+205 FLSMKPLQ

-334 SKAQNEAQ
+334 SKALNEAQ

-372 DQDIAIAETKKLQ
+372 DQDIAIAETKKQQ
-385 EISVANADKDRISQV
+385 EISVANADKERISQV
-400 AIANAEKESQVAKAE
+400 AFANADKESQVAKAE

-420 RIEQANTEKESRI
+420 RIEQANTEKESRV

-438 DMEIKQAEAQKKAA
+438 DMEIKQAEAAKKAA
-452 IGRNEAQKEIAL
+452 IGRNDAQKEVAL
-464 SNSELA
+464 SNAELA

-475 ADKQAGEASAKSEAA
+475 ADKQAGEAAAKSEAA
-490 VQTAKEIAQKEVE
+490 VQTAREIAQKEVE
-503 EAKARKVESSLKA
+503 EAKAKKVESSLKA

-521 AEVARQEAILQAE
+521 AEIARQEAILQAN
-534 AVAEKITREAEARA
+534 AIAEKITREAE
-548 KATLAQAEAEAKAIQ
+548 ATLAQAEAEAKAIQ

-570 EGKKR
+570 EGKKK
-575 SLLAEAEGFEAMVKA
+575 SLLAEAEGFEAMVRA

-658 IGETVKNMIHPEEKK
+658 IGETVKGIINPESKTEEKPAGKTEEKK
-673 EETEKK
+673 K

>member
-1 MSSNIFLTIAIVTT
+1 METNVLILAAVLVVVVLL
-15 GIFAVQFILS
+15 GI
-25 IFFGDIDA
+25 
-33 DADIDTDISSVVSF
+33 
-47 KGLTHFGIGF
+47 IG
-57 GWYMYLQH
+57 
-65 NTEIQTYLTGVAIGL
+65 V
-80 IFVFAVWFLY
+80 
-90 KKAYQLQQTTHS
+90 
-102 ERTEQLVG
+102 
-110 RECTIYFKQNE
+110 
-121 KKYTVQISRD
+121 
-131 GAMREIDVVTEMMI
+131 
-145 MAAILVAVILITFI
+145 
-159 GILSRYRKCKSDE
+159 LSRYRKCKSDE

-179 TGGDKKSA
+179 TGGTKSA

-192 GAAFVWPIVQGYE
+192 GAAFVWPIIQGYD

-213 IDCKLTGALSAQNI
+213 IDCKLTGAISAQNI

-250 ERMLGLTM
+250 ERMLGLSM

-279 MTIEELNSDRDKFLS
+279 MTIEELNSDRDKFLA

-353 IKIANQ
+353 IKIATQ
-359 IKERETKVAETRK
+359 IKERETRVAETRK
-372 DQDIAIAETKKLQ
+372 DQEVAIAATRKEQ
-385 EISVANADKDRISQV
+385 EISVAQTDKERVSQV
-400 AIANAEKESQVAKAE
+400 AQANAEKESQVARAE

-420 RIEQANTEKESRI
+420 NVEQANTAKESRI

-438 DMEIKQAEAQKKAA
+438 DMEIKQAEAKKKAA

-464 SNSELA
+464 SNAQLS

-475 ADKQAGEASAKSEAA
+475 ADKEAGEASARSEAA
-490 VQTAKEIAQKEVE
+490 VQTAREKAQKEVE
-503 EAKARKVESSLKA
+503 EAKAMKVESSLKA

-521 AEVARQEAILQAE
+521 AEVAKQEAILQAD
-534 AVAEKITREAEARA
+534 AVAEKVIREAEAKA
-548 KATLAQAEAEAKAIQ
+548 KATLAQAEAEAKAIRM
-563 LKLEAEA
+563 KLEAEA
-570 EGKKR
+570 EGKKM
-575 SLLAEAEGFEAMVKA
+575 SLLAEADGFQAMVKA

-614 VKAFEHINLGNITV
+614 VKAFEKMQLGNVTV
-628 FDGGNGGTSNFLNTL
+628 FDGGDGATSNFLNSL
-643 VKTVAPSLGVLDKLP
+643 VKTVAPSLGVLDQLP
-658 IGETVKNMIHPEEKK
+658 IGETVKKIIHPETK
-673 EETEKK
+673 EDDKTEKK

>member
-1 MSSNIFLTIAIVTT
+1 M
-15 GIFAVQFILS
+15 
-25 IFFGDIDA
+25 
-33 DADIDTDISSVVSF
+33 
-47 KGLTHFGIGF
+47 
-57 GWYMYLQH
+57 
-65 NTEIQTYLTGVAIGL
+65 L
-80 IFVFAVWFLY
+80 I
-90 KKAYQLQQTTHS
+90 
-102 ERTEQLVG
+102 
-110 RECTIYFKQNE
+110 
-121 KKYTVQISRD
+121 
-131 GAMREIDVVTEMMI
+131 MI
-145 MAAILVAVILITFI
+145 AILVVVVIVSFI

-179 TGGDKKSA
+179 TSGEKSA

-192 GAAFVWPIVQGYE
+192 GAAFVWPIIQGYE
-205 FLSMKPMQ
+205 FLSMKPLQ

-250 ERMLGLTM
+250 ERLLGLLSE
-258 DDKQNLITDVVY
+258 DKQNLITDVVY

-294 KVKDNIDTEL
+294 KVRENIDTEL

-334 SKAQNEAQ
+334 SKALNEAQ

-372 DQDIAIAETKKLQ
+372 DQDIAIAETKKQQ

-400 AIANAEKESQVAKAE
+400 AMANAEKESQVAKAE

-420 RIEQANTEKESRI
+420 NIEKANTEKESRI

-438 DMEIKQAEAQKKAA
+438 DMEIKKADAEKKAA
-452 IGRNEAQKEIAL
+452 IGRNEAGKDIAL

-470 VTQAN
+470 VTQAD
-475 ADKQAGEASAKSEAA
+475 ADKKAGEAAARSEAA
-490 VQTAKEIAQKEVE
+490 VQAAREVAQKEVE
-503 EAKARKVESSLKA
+503 EAKAKKIESALKA
-516 EKIVP
+516 QKIVP
-521 AEVARQEAILQAE
+521 AEVAKQEAILQAD
-534 AVAEKITREAEARA
+534 AVAEKTIREAEARA
-548 KATLAQAEAEAKAIQ
+548 KALLAQAEAEASAIRM
-563 LKLEAEA
+563 KLEAEA
-570 EGKKR
+570 DGKKK
-575 SLLAEAEGFEAMVKA
+575 SLLAEADGFRAMVEA

-628 FDGGNGGTSNFLNTL
+628 FDGGNGATGNFLNQL

-658 IGETVKNMIHPEEKK
+658 IGETVKNIIKPDEKGK
-673 EETEKK
+673 DDPAPTL

>member
-1 MSSNIFLTIAIVTT
+1 MT
-15 GIFAVQFILS
+15 Q
-25 IFFGDIDA
+25 
-33 DADIDTDISSVVSF
+33 
-47 KGLTHFGIGF
+47 
-57 GWYMYLQH
+57 
-65 NTEIQTYLTGVAIGL
+65 
-80 IFVFAVWFLY
+80 
-90 KKAYQLQQTTHS
+90 
-102 ERTEQLVG
+102 
-110 RECTIYFKQNE
+110 
-121 KKYTVQISRD
+121 
-131 GAMREIDVVTEMMI
+131 EMLI
-145 MAAILVAVILITFI
+145 MAAILVAVILLTFI

-179 TGGDKKSA
+179 TGGEKKSA

-192 GAAFVWPIVQGYE
+192 GAAFVWPIIQGYE
-205 FLSMKPMQ
+205 FLSMKPLQ

-334 SKAQNEAQ
+334 SKALNEAQ

-372 DQDIAIAETKKLQ
+372 DQDIAIAETKKQQ
-385 EISVANADKDRISQV
+385 EISVANADRISQV
-400 AIANAEKESQVAKAE
+400 AFANAEKESQVAKAE

-420 RIEQANTEKESRI
+420 RIEQANTEKESRV

-438 DMEIKQAEAQKKAA
+438 DMEIKQAEAAKKAA
-452 IGRNEAQKEIAL
+452 IGRNDAQKEVAL
-464 SNSELA
+464 SNAELA

-475 ADKQAGEASAKSEAA
+475 ADKQAGEAAAKSEAA
-490 VQTAKEIAQKEVE
+490 VQTAREIAQKEVE
-503 EAKARKVESSLKA
+503 EAKAKKVESSLKA

-521 AEVARQEAILQAE
+521 AEIARQEAILQAN
-534 AVAEKITREAEARA
+534 AIAEKITREAEARA

-575 SLLAEAEGFEAMVKA
+575 SLLAEAEGFEAMVRA

-614 VKAFEHINLGNITV
+614 VKAFEHMNLGNITV
-628 FDGGNGGTSNFLNTL
+628 FDGGNGGTSNFLSSL

-658 IGETVKNMIHPEEKK
+658 IGETVKGIINPESKTEEKPTGKPEEKK
-673 EETEKK
+673 EEKKK

>member
-1 MSSNIFLTIAIVTT
+1 MDTNIL
-15 GIFAVQFILS
+15 IL
-25 IFFGDIDA
+25 
-33 DADIDTDISSVVSF
+33 
-47 KGLTHFGIGF
+47 
-57 GWYMYLQH
+57 
-65 NTEIQTYLTGVAIGL
+65 
-80 IFVFAVWFLY
+80 
-90 KKAYQLQQTTHS
+90 
-102 ERTEQLVG
+102 
-110 RECTIYFKQNE
+110 
-121 KKYTVQISRD
+121 
-131 GAMREIDVVTEMMI
+131 
-145 MAAILVAVILITFI
+145 AAILVVVVMLTLV

-179 TGGDKKSA
+179 TGGTKSA

-192 GAAFVWPIVQGYE
+192 GAAFVWPIIQGYE

-250 ERMLGLTM
+250 ERMLGLSIE
-258 DDKQNLITDVVY
+258 DKQNLITDVVY

-372 DQDIAIAETKKLQ
+372 DQEVAIASTKKEQDIAIAETLKDQ
-385 EISVANADKDRISQV
+385 EISVAQADKERISRV
-400 AIANAEKESQVAKAE
+400 AQANAEKEAQVAKAE

-420 RIEQANTEKESRI
+420 SIEKANTEKESRI

-438 DMEIKQAEAQKKAA
+438 DMEIKKADATKKAA
-452 IGRNEAQKEIAL
+452 VGRNEAQKEIACSDAEL
-464 SNSELA
+464 S
-470 VTQAN
+470 VTRAN
-475 ADKQAGEASAKSEAA
+475 ADKEAGEAAARSEAA
-490 VQTAKEIAQKEVE
+490 IQTAREKAQKEVE
-503 EAKARKVESSLKA
+503 EAKALKVESSLKA

-521 AEVARQEAILQAE
+521 AEVARQEAILQAQ
-534 AVAEKITREAEARA
+534 ALAEKITREAEARA
-548 KATLAQAEAEAKAIQ
+548 KATMAQAEAEAKAIRM
-563 LKLEAEA
+563 KLEAEA
-570 EGKKR
+570 EGKKM

-590 AESNPAIAIQYKMVD
+590 AELNPSIAIQYKMVD

-614 VKAFEHINLGNITV
+614 VKAFEKMQLGNVTV
-628 FDGGNGGTSNFLNTL
+628 FDGGNGATGNFLNSL

-658 IGETVKNMIHPEEKK
+658 IGETVKNILHPEGEGKTAAGKK
-673 EETEKK
+673 DGGK